1 MKLKIIPAGGMVM
14 DVRMHSSMNKIIFII
29 FIIVIGQYRRRMLNG
44 NMRAEYSTHYLAWTA
59 VNRVA

>member
-1 MKLKIIPAGGMVM
+1 M

-29 FIIVIGQYRRRMLNG
+29 FIIVIGHYRRRMFNG
-44 NMRAEYSTHYLAWTA
+44 NLRAEYSTHYLAWTM